1 MKTLKK
7 VSILSKDQSSISL
20 CDANNYLPFIVFEK
34 NEIIQKINDIVNE
47 YILDFLKIKKIKINH
62 FKIIFDRG
70 LTSVIHIFMYI
81 IINTNNLVLSCYHS
95 KQGYKYYIEFVEQL
109 MDENIDCLQLTTN
122 DAILFTYKKTI
133 FELNKSFTKVNT
145 ELEQSRK
152 IFYSELNN
160 TIEIYKSLLLYSINQ
175 INTVN
180 DLNDNNNINNCS
192 SKIITIIYS
201 ITTIPNYINTIQL
214 IISVL
219 QNSNP
224 GCDKVFEKI
233 IIYINYLKKYKP
245 NNIILY
251 NNLCAC
257 KTIEDIETELL

>member
-20 CDANNYLPFIVFEK
+20 CDTNNYLPFTVLFEK

-81 IINTNNLVLSCYHS
+81 IMNTNNLVLSCYHS

-133 FELNKSFTKVNT
+133 FELNKSFIKVNA
-145 ELEQSRK
+145 ELELSRK
-152 IFYSELNN
+152 IFYSELNYS
-160 TIEIYKSLLLYSINQ
+160 IETYKSLLLYSINQ

-180 DLNDNNNINNCS
+180 DLNDNNINNCT

-201 ITTIPNYINTIQL
+201 ITTIPNYINSIQL

-219 QNSNP
+219 QNSNSSF
-224 GCDKVFEKI
+224 DNVFEKI
-233 IIYINYLKKYKP
+233 NIYINYFKKNKP

-251 NNLCAC
+251 NNLCGC
-257 KTIEDIETELL
+257 KTIEDFETELL